1 MKFIKTHGL
10 KILLGIVA
18 FYLLYLGYGV
28 TKDMIFARV
37 LAEAKAEYQQKVD
50 ALQAKADKA
59 EAERIAIAEKAGRE
73 REELRLKG
81 ENDRRLH
88 EVAMAAFKSRSAA
101 DLRQKNAKIEEVLT
115 EKRKDEIALDIAG
128 ERIVTLERDISDIR
142 IAWTTYDEQMTKAH
156 RDEIDALNA
165 KFTAC
170 QEWSAK
176 LEAKIKPKP
185 LAKLGRA
192 LLIGA
197 AFMAGRII
205 K

>member
-1 MKFIKTHGL
+1 MQFIKTHGL

-28 TKDMIFARV
+28 TQDMIFAK
-37 LAEAKAEYQQKVD
+37 AMAKAKAEYQQKVD

-59 EAERIAIAEKAGRE
+59 EAERMALAEKAGQE
-73 REELRLKG
+73 REEMRLKA

-88 EVAMAAFKSRSAA
+88 ETAMAAFKSRTAA
-101 DLRQKNAKIEEVLT
+101 DLRQKNAKIEEVLA

-128 ERIVTLERDISDIR
+128 ERIVTLEKDISDIR

-156 RDEIDALNA
+156 LEEIDALNA

-185 LAKLGRA
+185 LAKLGKAA
-192 LLIGA
+192 LIVV
-197 AFMAGRII
+197 AFMAGRGS